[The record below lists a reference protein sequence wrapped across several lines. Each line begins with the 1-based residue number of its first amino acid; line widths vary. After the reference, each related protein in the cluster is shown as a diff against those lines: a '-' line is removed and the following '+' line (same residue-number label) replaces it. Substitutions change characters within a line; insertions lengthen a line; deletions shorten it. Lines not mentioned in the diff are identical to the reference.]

1 MPSRNLPAV
10 GPGIRER
17 ARQCEASAPRCKR
30 RHYVF
35 SHCFENGE
43 QTFGRID
50 AAIYRNTKGDPRA
63 LAIAEE
69 LSQVGTVR
77 DEIQRIQKK
86 LGRCG
91 QLPRSLHS
99 ESPTVETLLRRM
111 DALARQFA
119 EMPREYP
126 SRSEII
132 NEITRLSFLADSLF
146 KSKNHND
153 EIIIRTN
160 ERAHCEWSGAAQSQA
175 NKRAR
180 WQDGK

>member
-1 MPSRNLPAV
+1 MSSPIVLKMVNRRLAELTRQYTA
-10 GPGIRER
+10 IR
-17 ARQCEASAPRCKR
+17 
-30 RHYVF
+30 
-35 SHCFENGE
+35 
-43 QTFGRID
+43 
-50 AAIYRNTKGDPRA
+50 KGDPGA

-77 DEIQRIQKK
+77 DEIQRIQEK

-146 KSKNHND
+146 KSKN
-153 EIIIRTN
+153 
-160 ERAHCEWSGAAQSQA
+160 SQ
-175 NKRAR
+175 
-180 WQDGK
+180 

>member
-1 MPSRNLPAV
+1 MNGRESAGTAHRTERPLVWDPIYAV
-10 GPGIRER
+10 K
-17 ARQCEASAPRCKR
+17 EASARTMPSPVVLKMVNKR
-30 RHYVF
+30 LAELTRQY
-35 SHCFENGE
+35 
-43 QTFGRID
+43 TTIR
-50 AAIYRNTKGDPRA
+50 KGDPRA

-77 DEIQRIQKK
+77 DEIQRIQEK

-146 KSKNHND
+146 KSKN
-153 EIIIRTN
+153 
-160 ERAHCEWSGAAQSQA
+160 SQ
-175 NKRAR
+175 
-180 WQDGK
+180 